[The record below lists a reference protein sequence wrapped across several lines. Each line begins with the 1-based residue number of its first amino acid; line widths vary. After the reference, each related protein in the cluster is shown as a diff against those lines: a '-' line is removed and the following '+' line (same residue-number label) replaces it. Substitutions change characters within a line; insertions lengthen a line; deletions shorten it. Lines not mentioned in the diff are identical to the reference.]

1 MDIVD
6 GSGFWHGSSA
16 GAGPTPPPPA
26 PSPVGGGSLLPY
38 YRSEGMIVLKHEM
51 ERVRERQLQQDDEE
65 LLVII

>member
-1 MDIVD
+1 M
-6 GSGFWHGSSA
+6 
-16 GAGPTPPPPA
+16 
-26 PSPVGGGSLLPY
+26 LPY